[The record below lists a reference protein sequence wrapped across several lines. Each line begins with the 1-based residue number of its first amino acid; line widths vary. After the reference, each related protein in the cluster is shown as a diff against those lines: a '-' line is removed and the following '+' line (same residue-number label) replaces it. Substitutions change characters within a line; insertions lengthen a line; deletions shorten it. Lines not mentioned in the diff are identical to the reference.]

1 MNQHPADITAE
12 RILRHCYTYTDRLT
26 EEEMNALTEA
36 RDVLIG
42 ISFEDRL
49 LAPPAQPEPDELA
62 LF

>member
-1 MNQHPADITAE
+1 MSQHPADITAE
-12 RILRHCYTYTDRLT
+12 RILRHCYAYTDRLT

-49 LAPPAQPEPDELA
+49 IAPQPEADELA